1 MPKKLFLWLV
11 LLPAGLLA
19 QAPQSFRPVTPE
31 AAGFSSARLAR
42 LDSFLADGV
51 RRGLF
56 PHVVTFVARGGGVVH
71 HKAFGY
77 RRLEGKA
84 PLRTDDIFR
93 VASQSKV
100 ITCLALM
107 ILHEEGRFGLDDPVS
122 RYLPAFK
129 KPQVLES
136 HDTLRGTYQVR
147 PARSEI
153 TIRQLLTHTAGIPYE
168 HPLQGRPEF
177 RVPFFNSL
185 ERETLASAMP
195 RLAARP
201 LTADPGTAF
210 VYGLNTDV
218 VGYLVEVL
226 SGQPLDAFLR
236 DRIFTPLGMKDTHF
250 YLPPADAGRL
260 VELYT
265 KPGPGGALA
274 VHPNESYRRFPVAG
288 ARTYFSGG
296 AGLVST
302 AGDYARFAQMLL
314 NGGSFNGRQVVAPK
328 TVALM
333 TANQGGDLRVWD
345 RGDHIGFGLEMT
357 TPGGSYGDLNSTGA
371 YGWSGMYCTEF
382 TVDPEK
388 DLVLLVF
395 TNVQPYAHYYEL
407 LRKFRILVYG
417 ALQ

>member
-1 MPKKLFLWLV
+1 V
-11 LLPAGLLA
+11 A
-19 QAPQSFRPVTPE
+19 PE
-31 AAGFSSARLAR
+31 AAGFSAIRLAR

-51 RRGLF
+51 KRELF

-77 RRLEGKA
+77 RRLTGKA

-100 ITCLALM
+100 ITCAALM
-107 ILHEEGRFGLDDPVS
+107 TLYEEGRFGLDDPVS

-129 KPQVLES
+129 NAQVLVS
-136 HDTLRGTYQVR
+136 HDTLRGTYVVR
-147 PARSEI
+147 PAKSEI

-168 HPLQGRPEF
+168 HPLQNRPEF
-177 RVPFFNSL
+177 RVPYFNSL
-185 ERETLASAMP
+185 ERETLAGVMP

-201 LTADPGTAF
+201 LIADPGSTF

-236 DRIFTPLGMKDTHF
+236 SRIFEPLGMKDTHF

-260 VELYT
+260 VELYA
-265 KPGPGGALA
+265 KPAPDGPLA
-274 VHPNESYRRFPVAG
+274 VHPNEAFRRFPVAG

-302 AGDYARFAQMLL
+302 VGDYARFAQMLL
-314 NGGSFNGRQVVAPK
+314 NGGSFNGRQVLGPK

-333 TANQGGDLRVWD
+333 AVNQGGDLRVWD
-345 RGDHIGFGLEMT
+345 RGDYIGFGLEIT
-357 TPGGSYGDLNSTGA
+357 TPGGSYGDLNSPGA

-382 TVDPEK
+382 TVDPDK
-388 DLVLLVF
+388 NLVLLVF
-395 TNVQPYAHYYEL
+395 TNVQPYAHFYEL
-407 LRKFRILVYG
+407 LRKFRILVYQ